1 MPWIPVQAV
10 PEVGPRD
17 EGFMTTET
25 NFWKVCNELY
35 GDQESYYHRW
45 YHEKPLVIT
54 PERNE
59 ELREMH
65 RVLYKC
71 VEYMA
76 ANYAEFTDKYM
87 PLSEKEME
95 ILEYQSEYPF
105 LAGTFRP
112 DYLITDDGEL
122 KLCEITSRFFG
133 HGIFMSYFAE
143 AAANKFMEKHPGCHR
158 ESLFEQMMQ
167 SALEIVGDKDE
178 IFVLKS
184 SDKTSEIKLYKPFY
198 EHFGKKVTIL
208 EANEVEPR
216 INDWNGKFV
225 ISALNQMDILSYS
238 MDTIKAMIDSRMYN
252 DFRTVFL
259 IHDKR
264 FMQLWYTPEFT
275 QKFLT
280 EKEAEFLRA
289 HAIETYICKDKSSA
303 GILEKA
309 YANKD
314 AYILKHFRLGKSE
327 KVYAGPLTSES
338 DWKAL
343 FDGGVVKD
351 MIIQPF
357 LHQKTYRTVWEGT
370 PFDDYVCGMM
380 LCIDDKY
387 FDSGLFRTS
396 SCPVTNVVDDRKA
409 FPIVTENESIISCGD
424 VL

>member
-1 MPWIPVQAV
+1 
-10 PEVGPRD
+10 
-17 EGFMTTET
+17 MTTET
-25 NFWKVCNELY
+25 NFWNVCKGLY
-35 GDQESYYHRW
+35 GDQECYYHRW
-45 YHEKPLVIT
+45 YHEKPMVIT

-76 ANYAEFTDKYM
+76 ANYADFTDKYM

-95 ILEYQSEYPF
+95 ILEYQGKYPF

-112 DYLITDDGEL
+112 DYLVTEDGEL

-143 AAANKFMEKHPGCHR
+143 AAANNFMEKHPGSKR
-158 ESLFEQMMQ
+158 ESLYEQMMQ
-167 SALEIVGDKDE
+167 SALDIVGDKDE
-178 IFVLKS
+178 IYVLKS

-208 EANEVEPR
+208 EADEVEAR

-264 FMQLWYTPEFT
+264 FMQLWFMPEFT
-275 QKFLT
+275 RNFLT
-280 EKEAEFLRA
+280 DEEAEFLRA
-289 HAIETYICKDKSSA
+289 HAIETWICKDKSSEE
-303 GILEKA
+303 ILKKA

-314 AYILKHFRLGKSE
+314 GYILKHFRLGKSE
-327 KVYAGPLTSES
+327 KVYAGPLTDKSKWES
-338 DWKAL
+338 L
-343 FDGGVVKD
+343 FDDGSVKD

-370 PFDDYVCGMM
+370 LFDDYVCGMM

-409 FPIVTENESIISCGD
+409 FPVVTNDKSIISCGD

>member
-1 MPWIPVQAV
+1 
-10 PEVGPRD
+10 
-17 EGFMTTET
+17 MTAKT
-25 NFWKVCNELY
+25 NFWNVCKRLY
-35 GDQESYYHRW
+35 GEQESYYHRW
-45 YHEKPLVIT
+45 YHEKPMVIT

-76 ANYAEFTDKYM
+76 TNYADFTDKYM

-95 ILEYQSEYPF
+95 ILEYQGKHPF

-112 DYLITDDGEL
+112 DYLVTEDGEL

-143 AAANKFMEKHPGCHR
+143 AAANNFMEKHPGSKR
-158 ESLFEQMMQ
+158 ESLYEQMMQ
-167 SALEIVGDKDE
+167 SALDIVGDKDE
-178 IFVLKS
+178 IYVLKS

-208 EANEVEPR
+208 EADEVEAR

-238 MDTIKAMIDSRMYN
+238 MNTIKAMIDSRMYN
-252 DFRTVFL
+252 DFRTV
-259 IHDKR
+259 
-264 FMQLWYTPEFT
+264 
-275 QKFLT
+275 LT
-280 EKEAEFLRA
+280 W
-289 HAIETYICKDKSSA
+289 ICKDKSSEE
-303 GILEKA
+303 ILKKA
-309 YANKD
+309 YADKD
-314 AYILKHFRLGKSE
+314 GYILKHFRLGKSE
-327 KVYAGPLTSES
+327 KVYAGPLTDKSKWES
-338 DWKAL
+338 L
-343 FDGGVVKD
+343 FDDGSVKD

-370 PFDDYVCGMM
+370 LFDDYVCGMM
-380 LCIDDKY
+380 LCIDNKY

-409 FPIVTENESIISCGD
+409 FPVVTNDKSIISCGD